1 MLDAFEQGE
10 RNGNRLVTANYS
22 DVVEVTNP
30 RGRCPM
36 LLICDHASRVIPV
49 EYDNLGLPDAALRDH
64 IAWDIGAAAVTRS
77 LAKMLDAPA
86 ILCGFSRLLIDPNR
100 TLDDPTSIPMVS
112 DGIEVPGNR
121 ELDREAI
128 EHRVN
133 RFFRPY
139 HAAIDDQIM
148 TMTGRGPGPA
158 ILSIHSFTPIFQNR
172 VRPWQAAILWNR
184 DPRLPLP
191 LLSWLQSAGY
201 VVGDNEPY
209 SGREGF
215 GYTTHRHADARGLAN
230 ALVELRQDLVA
241 NHNDAQTWAERLAE
255 ALAGP
260 LSKPATFEKGDF
272 L

>member
-1 MLDAFEQGE
+1 MFDALEHGE
-10 RNGNRLVTANYS
+10 RNGNRLVTAMYS
-22 DVVEVTNP
+22 DAVEMINP
-30 RGRCPM
+30 GGRCPM
-36 LLICDHASRVIPV
+36 LLICDHASRFIP
-49 EYDNLGLPDAALRDH
+49 EEFDNLGLPEAALRDH
-64 IAWDIGAAAVTRS
+64 IAWDIGAADVTRI

-86 ILCGFSRLLIDPNR
+86 ILGAFSRLLIDPNR
-100 TLDDPTSIPMVS
+100 TLDDPTSIPAVS

-121 ELDREAI
+121 DLSRDAI
-128 EHRVN
+128 EDRVN

-139 HAAIDDQIM
+139 HAAIDDQVM
-148 TMTGRGPGPA
+148 AMNRRGPGPA

-191 LLSWLQSAGY
+191 LLSWLQEAGF

-230 ALVELRQDLVA
+230 ALVELRQDLVS
-241 NHNDAQTWAERLAE
+241 NHNDAQTWAKRLAE
-255 ALAGP
+255 ALADP

-272 L
+272 Q